1 MSATIQAKT
10 GRRIDGAGGMDGLGM
25 PGSAPLVVESVII
38 STERSA
44 TPPPR
49 GAPPTEPSR
58 TSAEPGMPIFGAG
71 AGKSEAAHPDA
82 QTGDDAAVL
91 LREAV
96 AAKAVEAEQAKAV
109 EYSSGLRGKL
119 RKKMTSIN
127 SRKQVE
133 SLMREASDDHSI
145 I

>member
-1 MSATIQAKT
+1 M
-10 GRRIDGAGGMDGLGM
+10 
-25 PGSAPLVVESVII
+25 
-38 STERSA
+38 
-44 TPPPR
+44 
-49 GAPPTEPSR
+49 
-58 TSAEPGMPIFGAG
+58 
-71 AGKSEAAHPDA
+71 
-82 QTGDDAAVL
+82 

-133 SLMREASDDHSI
+133 SLMREASDDHSMI
-145 I
+145 